1 MTGPLLAV
9 ETDSLLNFPQLTG
22 WLEEE
27 EEEEEEEWVETLA
40 PPDLPQ
46 ASLGHRHTSIVRSS
60 ASTCSEDASFTVI

>member
-27 EEEEEEEWVETLA
+27 EEEEEWVETLA

-46 ASLGHRHTSIVRSS
+46 ASLGHRHTSLVRSS
-60 ASTCSEDASFTVI
+60 ASTCSEDVIFTATH